1 MARVPGT
8 PMSRVIPVAQRCEA
22 EGADP
27 VKVLIDMLK
36 NPEHRFKA
44 AEVLMRYLYPQLKAV
59 EFQLKDISDAVFD
72 QEAERRVH
80 LKILKGEIKA
90 SDVG

>member
-1 MARVPGT
+1 MARIPGT
-8 PMSRVIPVAQRCEA
+8 AMTKSIPVAQRCEA

-27 VKVLIDMLK
+27 VKVLIDMLLE
-36 NPEHRFKA
+36 PEYRFKA

-59 EFQLKDISDAVFD
+59 EFQLKDIPDEVFN
-72 QEAERRVH
+72 QEAERRIH
-80 LKILKGEIKA
+80 LKILNGELKA